1 MEKVTCST
9 LKKMLEKL
17 TKDQEKSN
25 NALLNEM
32 REVKGEVAN
41 QAEAIESMKKSLT
54 FLNHQFEDIKREN
67 ENMKEVKV
75 FKLENERL
83 NVQMKEMKKEISSSS
98 LQLDYIERNLKSKN
112 VEIIGVPILKNE
124 NVVDVAVK
132 VMKKLDPQLC
142 EEDIESARRLVKKDK
157 KNEVTKSSILVRF
170 KNINKKNY
178 VYNNKKNLVKAK
190 FSSVDP
196 NIKNVY
202 INENLTPKNKQLFY
216 LANCYRKTNNWKFL
230 WTTNGTVYLREKEG
244 ADAVII
250 RNVSDLDNLAC

>member
-1 MEKVTCST
+1 
-9 LKKMLEKL
+9 
-17 TKDQEKSN
+17 
-25 NALLNEM
+25 M

-41 QAEAIESMKKSLT
+41 QAEVIESMKKSLT

-132 VMKKLDPQLC
+132 VMKKVDPQLC

-178 VYNNKKNLVKAK
+178 VYTNRKNLVKAN

>member
-1 MEKVTCST
+1 MKRILSQQDAW
-9 LKKMLEKL
+9 LKR
-17 TKDQEKSN
+17 T
-25 NALLNEM
+25 
-32 REVKGEVAN
+32 
-41 QAEAIESMKKSLT
+41 
-54 FLNHQFEDIKREN
+54 
-67 ENMKEVKV
+67 
-75 FKLENERL
+75 
-83 NVQMKEMKKEISSSS
+83 
-98 LQLDYIERNLKSKN
+98 
-112 VEIIGVPILKNE
+112 
-124 NVVDVAVK
+124 
-132 VMKKLDPQLC
+132 
-142 EEDIESARRLVKKDK
+142 K

-178 VYNNKKNLVKAK
+178 VYNNRKNLVKAN

-216 LANCYRKTNNWKFL
+216 LANCHRKTNNWKFL